1 MNKNKSAPIQ
11 VANAGYDVWMG
22 NNRGNKYSRGHV
34 KLNPDNGT
42 DAEKR
47 EYFDYSFYELG
58 KYDAPAQIDFV
69 LKKTG

>member
-42 DAEKR
+42 DAEKK
-47 EYFDYSFYELG
+47 EYFWEYPKIIE
-58 KYDAPAQIDFV
+58 
-69 LKKTG
+69 